1 MLEHL
6 FGSKTRSNLLQL
18 FFNNPA
24 KSFFV
29 LEISRKI
36 NVQLN
41 AVRRELA
48 NLERIGLVVIPTDN
62 PSPQKKF
69 FQLNIGSSMYPE
81 LQALMLKSE
90 FMLEQD
96 FGKQISGLG
105 KIEYL
110 ALTGSFVND
119 PSSGTD
125 IFIVGT
131 INKVGL
137 KNIIKEFE
145 KRLHREIN
153 YTVMTPAE
161 FKYRQELTDR
171 FLYQVLDGKKIELI
185 NATTRDKKQAI
196 RDK

>member
-29 LEISRKI
+29 REISRTI

-48 NLERIGLVVIPTDN
+48 NLEKIGLVVILARN
-62 PSPQKKF
+62 VSAQKKF
-69 FQLNIGSSMYPE
+69 FQLNIGSSLYPE

-90 FMLEQD
+90 IMLEQD
-96 FGKQISGLG
+96 FGRQITELG
-105 KIEYL
+105 KIDYL

-119 PSSGTD
+119 QTSGTD
-125 IFIVGT
+125 IFIVGSV
-131 INKVGL
+131 NKVSL
-137 KNIIKEFE
+137 KHLIKEFE
-145 KRLHREIN
+145 RRLHREIN

-185 NATTRDKKQAI
+185 NVMNKDRRMLISNK
-196 RDK
+196 

>member
-29 LEISRKI
+29 REISRKI

-48 NLERIGLVVIPTDN
+48 NLEKIGLVVIPTDN
-62 PSPQKKF
+62 TSPQKKF
-69 FQLNIGSSMYPE
+69 FQLNISSSMYPE

-96 FGKQISGLG
+96 FGKQISELG
-105 KIEYL
+105 KIDYL

-119 PSSGTD
+119 TSSGTD
-125 IFIVGT
+125 IFIVGA

-185 NATTRDKKQAI
+185 SSKRKWVVSSL
-196 RDK
+196 